1 MDMELGQAFMAPQLQ
16 MQQIEASRAQQQ
28 LAQVQ
33 AAQGQFELGQAQKMS
48 WLMGGMGTPEGA
60 VQQAVD
66 IPDMLDQVAQRFM
79 GAGLPEKAGKLA
91 ADAAQI
97 RERRANEK
105 QNQALAMKQ
114 YNEGLIQ
121 AINLSKDI
129 LFNVRSQSDLDRANA
144 LWVARTG
151 TMSPLAGEPYSPE
164 TMQQFQD
171 EMLSAQGKLT
181 SQDREANRA
190 LREAEQASRDD
201 MRKSIL
207 ALKEQTLEQR
217 KREAEAREKAGGK
230 DVGTPTKEEIQQASR
245 LVVAKYKSFKDEKD
259 ILNQAGFDI
268 ASEAKA
274 LRKAN
279 PGLSAGEALQQA
291 FAKAEAA
298 GDFQETDKWFGLS
311 KGPEYKP
318 PKKAAP
324 AEAAVPPAGERVV
337 GKTSIVKDGKTYVWT
352 EVGGQRGWAP
362 APGGK

>member
-1 MDMELGQAFMAPQLQ
+1 MDVAQAFFSAPKQ
-16 MQQIEASRAQQQ
+16 MQEMATSRAQQQ
-28 LAQVQ
+28 LYESQ
-33 AAQGQFELGQAQKMS
+33 AATHQYELAQAQKVNQI
-48 WLMGGMGTPEGA
+48 MGSMATPEGA
-60 VQQAVD
+60 VQQAAD
-66 IPDMLDQVAQRFM
+66 IPDMLDQISQRFM
-79 GAGLPEKAGKLA
+79 GAGFPEKAGKLA

-105 QNQALAMKQ
+105 QNLALSMKQ
-114 YNEGLIQ
+114 YNEGMLK
-121 AINLSKDI
+121 AIDLSREI
-129 LFNVRSQSDLDRANA
+129 LFNVRSPEDLERANA
-144 LWVARTG
+144 LWAARTG
-151 TMSPLAGEPYSPE
+151 TMSPLAGEMYSPE
-164 TMQQFQD
+164 LMQRFQD
-171 EMLSAQGKLT
+171 EMLSAKGHLT
-181 SQDREANRA
+181 SQDRAANQA
-190 LREAEQASRDD
+190 LKEAEQASRND
-201 MRKSIL
+201 MRKSII

-217 KREAEAREKAGGK
+217 KREADLREKTGGK

-245 LVVAKYKSFKDEKD
+245 LIVAKYKSFKDEKD
-259 ILNQAGFDI
+259 IREQAGFDI

-298 GDFQETDKWFGLS
+298 GDFQETSKWLGMS
-311 KGPEYKP
+311 KAPEYKTG
-318 PKKAAP
+318 KKAP